1 MRASQESDEEL
12 MKRYV
17 QGDMGA
23 FEALYERHSARVY
36 SFLLKRARSREL
48 ADDLHQAAFLKF
60 HQSRERYTP
69 KFAVLQWLYVIAKTT
84 FLDHIR
90 KTGRQVT
97 TVEGVDTSQVAATSH
112 AESID
117 SSLLDRLSA
126 DQKQVVEWRF
136 LDEESYEQIAAR
148 LGKSTASIRQNVSRA
163 LKRLRSKA

>member
-1 MRASQESDEEL
+1 MREIQESDEEL

-23 FEALYERHSARVY
+23 FEAIYERHSERVY
-36 SFLLKRARSREL
+36 SFLLKRAGSREL

-60 HQSRERYTP
+60 QQSCERYTP
-69 KFAVLQWLYVIAKTT
+69 KYAVLQWLYVFAKTT

-90 KTGRQVT
+90 KTGRQVSV
-97 TVEGVDTSQVAATSH
+97 VEGVDTSQVAAPSQ

-117 SSLLDRLSA
+117 SSVLDRLS
-126 DQKQVVEWRF
+126 DNQKQVVEWRF

>member
-1 MRASQESDEEL
+1 MRESQECDEEL

-17 QGDMGA
+17 QGDMVA
-23 FEALYERHSARVY
+23 FETLYERHSARVY
-36 SFLLKRARSREL
+36 SFLLKRAGSRQL
-48 ADDLHQAAFLKF
+48 ADDLHQVAFLKF
-60 HQSRERYTP
+60 HQSRERYTS
-69 KFAVLQWLYVIAKTT
+69 KFAVLQWLYVIARTT

-90 KTGRQVT
+90 KTGRQVPV
-97 TVEGVDTSQVAATSH
+97 VEGFDTSQIAATSSG
-112 AESID
+112 ESID
-117 SSLLDRLSA
+117 SSVLNRLPA